1 MRFTTQAAAAAAVLL
16 AMSGPALAAD
26 APYNW
31 TGARLGL
38 NGGFNN
44 GTAHSGGGAFGNL
57 SNGSYWAT
65 PDDVAVGASTKRDL
79 QPSGYNA
86 GVEASYKHQFG
97 NWVPGVDLGFGSFHN
112 SDSFVATNGYPTNS
126 AVKYTVYSNIETDWL
141 FTLRP
146 KLGYAWDRF
155 LLEGGAGLAM
165 TKITVEQNFIDTQ
178 ARVERATASA
188 TKTGWTAGAAL
199 NYALSDSWSIKG
211 EYLYTAFSG
220 VRATG
225 NLVNNSTVDRARV
238 TQDYNLTVSTFRLG
252 IDYRF

>member
-1 MRFTTQAAAAAAVLL
+1 MRKTLTAACSAAFLL
-16 AMSGPALAAD
+16 SVSGAALAAD
-26 APYNW
+26 KPYDW
-31 TGARLGL
+31 TGVRLGL
-38 NGGFNN
+38 NGGFNS

-57 SNGSYWAT
+57 SNGAYWTT
-65 PDDVAVGASTKRDL
+65 PDDVEVGKAMRRDL
-79 QPSGYNA
+79 QPDGYNA
-86 GVEASYKHQFG
+86 GVEASYKFQIG
-97 NWVPGVDLGFGSFHN
+97 SWVPGLDVGFGSFRN
-112 SDSFVATNGYPTNS
+112 SDSFSTTQGYPTNQ
-126 AVKYTVYSNIETDWL
+126 AVKYTVHSTIETDWL

-165 TKITVEQNFIDTQ
+165 TRISITQDFADTQ

-211 EYLYTAFSG
+211 EYLYTDFSG

-225 NLVNNSTVDRARV
+225 NLVNASVTDRAQV
-238 TQDYNLTVSTFRLG
+238 TQDYNLSVSTFRIG